1 MRVKNHLS
9 VIWFFLVIFIFVT
22 NSSARLGPVYAI
34 VNCKIIPVS
43 SSPIEK
49 GIIIIRDGLIESLGS
64 PEEIVIPEDAEI
76 IEAEGLIAY
85 PGLIDAHTNL
95 FIEFPKEERPQRGR
109 AMGFQEKESGRYP
122 DVLAFKL
129 LKPKKS
135 TIESYRKIG
144 VTTVLV
150 APKRGIYSGQ
160 SVLLNLNDEKPE
172 TMVVKNPV
180 ALHVNFST
188 ARGLYPATVM
198 GTMAFLRQSF
208 LDAEHYNAC
217 KSLYAKAAKGI
228 KRPEYNPLLEAIVP
242 YALEKKP
249 VIFTC
254 DNQEDIKRALGL
266 IDEFK
271 LNGFLSGVN
280 EAWRT
285 AERLKKRKLPLLVS
299 LHFKPAPTSLYVN
312 QGKEMK
318 EKAEKEIYPANA
330 ANLHVSGIKFALT
343 SYGVSK
349 ADRFLENIRKAIKA
363 GLPKEEALKSL
374 SIYPA
379 DFLEVSNTMG
389 SLSPGKIANVIL
401 TAGEIF
407 EKETQVK
414 KVFVDGILFK
424 VKKPP
429 EKGKAPALNI
439 SGIWEGTVFWEMEE
453 VATTVEFEQEGNDIT
468 GTISSDYGKWVISE
482 GYLSGNELTF
492 SCTAIIMGETMEMT
506 FSGKVE
512 EDSIDG
518 TITFPV
524 GSAELRLTRIPKE
537 SF

>member
-9 VIWFFLVIFIFVT
+9 VIWFFLVIFFFVI
-22 NSSARLGPVYAI
+22 NSSARVGPVYAI

-43 SSPIEK
+43 SSPLEK
-49 GIIIIRDGLIESLGS
+49 GIIIIRDGLIESVGS
-64 PEEIVIPEDAEI
+64 PEEIAIPEDAEV

-95 FIEFPKEERPQRGR
+95 FIEFPKEEPRQRGR
-109 AMGFQEKESGRYP
+109 AMGSQEKESGRYP

-160 SVLLNLNDEKPE
+160 SVLLNLNGEKPE

-208 LDAEHYNAC
+208 LDAEHYNAH
-217 KSLYAKAAKGI
+217 KSLYAKAAKGM
-228 KRPEYNPLLEAIVP
+228 KRPEYNPLLEVFIP

-271 LNGFLSGVN
+271 LNGILSGVN
-280 EAWRT
+280 EAWRI
-285 AERLKKRKLPLLVS
+285 AERLKKRKIPLLVS
-299 LHFKPAPTSLYVN
+299 LYFKPPPTSLYVN

-318 EKAEKEIYPANA
+318 EKAEKVIYPANA
-330 ANLHVSGIKFALT
+330 ANLHVSGIRFALT
-343 SYGVSK
+343 SYGLSK
-349 ADRFLENIRKAIKA
+349 ADRFLENTRKAIKA

-379 DFLEVSNTMG
+379 DFLGVSNTMG

-401 TAGEIF
+401 TSGEIF

-429 EKGKAPALNI
+429 EKGKAPVFNI
-439 SGIWEGTVFWEMEE
+439 SGTWQGTVSWEMGELE
-453 VATTVEFEQEGNDIT
+453 ATVEFEQEGNDIT
-468 GTISSDYGKWVISE
+468 GTISSDYGEWEISE

-492 SCTAIIMGETMEMT
+492 SCTAMIMGETMEMN

-518 TITFPV
+518 TITFTG
-524 GSAELRLTRIPKE
+524 GSAELRLTRIPKK